1 MFSNMAHF
9 LLVFQLLLQNFITM
23 SQIIKTFQQLNMKL
37 RYGVIYLAMPLA
49 FLDRKKGFDYRRF
62 LNSPELMS
70 WLRDKT
76 GFDIQIVQIPD
87 LDLPTLIARRIN
99 VGNAGKDAVVQM
111 PLSSESIGEIQRFAE
126 SAIDVVSTEEGDKVL
141 TPEDWNK
148 AMRSWEMPGNILQS
162 VSIAREANI
171 PQKESWREKLIRKK
185 KKSEEAVDYAA
196 HYAENDAIDGNEFYI
211 DSNQCASE
219 PSIEIEEEEVE
230 ILTIEHE
237 REKALKAIQAQI
249 LDYVTKY
256 NADPSQLIHTLLEG
270 KIVIG
275 QKNQLSPL
283 VVNNDLKIVLPY
295 YNEVEVKMPAMC
307 RAIYILFL
315 KHPNGIALRD
325 ISDHRADLENIYSM
339 VMPGRNEEKA
349 REAIDNLLDPMNNT
363 LNEYISKIKRCFKSC
378 ILDEQLASNYIITGK
393 RGEPYRITLAP
404 SLITLPRAIQ
414 G

>member
-1 MFSNMAHF
+1 ME
-9 LLVFQLLLQNFITM
+9 
-23 SQIIKTFQQLNMKL
+23 L

-49 FLDRKKGFDYRRF
+49 YLNNSVGSDYRR
-62 LNSPELMS
+62 LIDSPELMS
-70 WLRDKT
+70 WLRDMT
-76 GFDIQIVQIPD
+76 GFDIQIVEIPD

-111 PLSSESIGEIQRFAE
+111 PLSSESIGEIKHFAE

-141 TPEDWNK
+141 HPEDWHEF
-148 AMRSWEMPGNILQS
+148 MRSKRFEMPHSINQSELIL
-162 VSIAREANI
+162 REANL
-171 PQKESWREKLIRKK
+171 PQKKTWREKLIREQKEGK
-185 KKSEEAVDYAA
+185 EAIEFDAD
-196 HYAENDAIDGNEFYI
+196 YAENYAIDGSVFYNESY
-211 DSNQCASE
+211 QCTFE
-219 PSIEIEEEEVE
+219 PSTEIEDEEDE
-230 ILTIEHE
+230 ILTIKQE

-249 LDYVTKY
+249 LDFVTKFQ
-256 NADPSQLIHTLLEG
+256 ADPTQLIRTLLEG

-275 QKNQLSPL
+275 NNRLSPL
-283 VVNNDLKIVLPY
+283 VVNNDMKIVLPY

-315 KHPNGIALRD
+315 KHPEGIALRD

-363 LNEYISKIKRCFKSC
+363 LNEYISKIKRCFKLC
-378 ILDEQLASNYIITGK
+378 IIDDQLASNYIITGK

-404 SLITLPRAIQ
+404 SLITLPRAVE